1 MDINQKQPAER
12 VILAS
17 GSPRRR
23 ELLARAGL
31 NVEVRESGISEEL
44 REGEDALEFA
54 SRLASEKAVAVSN
67 RKREPLVIGADTVVN
82 CDGIMGKPRDPE
94 EARAMLKRL
103 SGRTHTVVTA
113 FALARAGK
121 IIESDAVSSRVT
133 FRELTDSEIA
143 DYIATGAP
151 MDKAGAYGIQD
162 AGAGFISTVQ
172 GQRDNVMG
180 LPVEQVLA
188 AIVRCRSRI
197 ARRRF

>member
-1 MDINQKQPAER
+1 LNINQKQAAER

-23 ELLARAGL
+23 ELLAGAGL
-31 NVEVRESGISEEL
+31 NLEVRESGVAEEL
-44 REGEDALEFA
+44 RAGEDALEFA
-54 SRLASEKAVAVSN
+54 SRLASEKAIAVST
-67 RKREPLVIGADTVVN
+67 RDRELLVVGADTVVN
-82 CDGIMGKPRDPE
+82 CGGIMGKPCDPE
-94 EARAMLKRL
+94 DARAMLRRL

-113 FALARAGK
+113 FALALAGK
-121 IIESDAVSSRVT
+121 IIERDAVSSWVT
-133 FRELTDSEIA
+133 FRELTDPEIA
-143 DYIATGAP
+143 DYVATGAA

-162 AGAGFISTVQ
+162 AGVGFISSVE

-188 AIVRCRSRI
+188 AIARCRSWI